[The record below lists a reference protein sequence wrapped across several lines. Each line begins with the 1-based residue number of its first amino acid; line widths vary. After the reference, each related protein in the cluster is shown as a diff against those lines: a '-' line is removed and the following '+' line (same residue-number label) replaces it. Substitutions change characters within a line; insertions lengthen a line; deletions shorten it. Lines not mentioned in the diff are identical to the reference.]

1 MAISLV
7 SPGIKITEVDQV
19 SSTPSLATT
28 AGGFAGQFRWGPI
41 ESPTLVVSEA
51 DLVSKFGT
59 PNSNTQV
66 DFLSAANFLSY
77 SQSLFVVRS
86 ANTGALNATSS
97 NTTADVANAGTG
109 LLIKNA
115 DVYENTASFD
125 DGPWIAKYAGA
136 LGNSLKVSTCA
147 TANAWQST
155 LSGNVSATIGSTTV
169 TGSGGTQFD
178 TEVVPGD
185 LLVIGG
191 RTVRVATV
199 NSNTSITI
207 ESAALANTSNQASTV
222 RRWEFFD
229 LFPAAPGTTTYGAGK
244 LATNDELHV
253 VVVDQDGEITGVRNN
268 VLEKFASLSKGSD
281 AKGENGG
288 TNYYKDVVNQQSAY
302 VWWADHDNASTNW
315 GKALA
320 GTGTGTAYTGGLLP
334 LNYSLAGGNDGVDIQ
349 DGDRIAA
356 YTKLSDKEAYPLS
369 VVISGQAN
377 TAVVNTIIAD
387 VCEARKDCV
396 VTTSP
401 GRADV
406 VNSPGTETTKIITWL
421 TDLTRSTYAIADSG
435 WKYQY
440 NKYSDSY
447 VYVPLNAD
455 VAGCMARND
464 LNREP
469 WLSPAGSVYGRILN
483 ATKLAWNPK
492 QAERDTLYK
501 YGVNPVITQASTG
514 TILFGDKTFTTRNT
528 AFNRINVRRL
538 FIELE
543 KTIGASATD
552 ILFEQN
558 DATTRT
564 NFVNLITPYLRSVQA
579 RRGITAFKV
588 VCNETNNPES
598 VVNNSEFVCDIFV
611 QPTRSI
617 NFIQLNFVAVRGSAS
632 FTEVTA

>member
-41 ESPTLVVSEA
+41 EAPTLVVSEA
-51 DLVSKFGT
+51 DLAAQFGT
-59 PNSNTQV
+59 PNATNAV
-66 DFLSAANFLSY
+66 DFMSAANFLAY
-77 SQSLFVVRS
+77 SQSLYVVRA
-86 ANTGALNATSS
+86 ANTALNATSS
-97 NTTADVANAGTG
+97 NTTSDSANAGTG

-115 DVYENTASFD
+115 DVYENTSSFD
-125 DGPWIAKYAGA
+125 VGPWVAKYAGA

-147 TANAWQST
+147 TSNAWQST
-155 LSGNVSATIGSTTV
+155 LSGNVSCTIGSTAV
-169 TGSGGTQFD
+169 TGSGTTFL

-185 LLVIGG
+185 KLILGG
-191 RTVRVATV
+191 RTVQVRTV
-199 NSNTSITI
+199 TSNTALVLETS
-207 ESAALANTSNQASTV
+207 ALAAATAETSVV

-229 LFPAAPGTTTYGAGK
+229 LFPAAPGTTPFGAGK
-244 LATNDELHV
+244 LASNDEMHV

-288 TNYYKDVVNQQSAY
+288 TNYYKDIVNQQSAY
-302 VWWADHDNASTNW
+302 VWWADHDNVSSNW
-315 GKALA
+315 GNALA
-320 GTGTGTAYTGGLLP
+320 GTTYTGGTLP
-334 LNYSLAGGNDGVDIQ
+334 LNYSMAGGSDGTAI
-349 DGDRIAA
+349 GSADRIAGYA
-356 YTKLSDKEAYPLS
+356 KLADKEAYPLS
-369 VVISGQAN
+369 VVIAGQAN
-377 TAVVNTIIAD
+377 AAVVNTIIAD
-387 VCEARKDCV
+387 LCEERKDCV

-401 GRADV
+401 ERSDV
-406 VNSPGTETTKIITWL
+406 VNAAGSETANIVDWL
-421 TDLTRSTYAIADSG
+421 ASLTRSTYAVVDSG

-492 QAERDTLYK
+492 QADRDTLYK

-564 NFVNLITPYLRSVQA
+564 NFVNLITPYLRSVQS

-588 VCNETNNPES
+588 VCDATNNPES